1 MNTMPGDQ
9 DDQQVTDDQSTDLST
24 ESGDQPLEGVRDDS
38 QPTTYNTSSA
48 DGLPAD
54 NDWQSS
60 DAAPEQAT
68 KTGDC
73 SGWEHDPQSFSKV
86 LADYYLRTELGTQP
100 TLVKTIWCGPAA
112 TYCVVGYEDGREVW
126 VTLKY
131 QPDYVIARGMRPLPL
146 TQRCLYGYDCTT
158 SGELVFTKRTSHNY
172 PT

>member
-38 QPTTYNTSSA
+38 QPTTDNTSSA

-54 NDWQSS
+54 IDWQSS
-60 DAAPEQAT
+60 DAAPEEAT

-73 SGWEHDPQSFSKV
+73 SRWERDPQSFAKV
-86 LADYYLRTELGTQP
+86 LADYYVRTEIGTQP
-100 TLVKTIWCGPAA
+100 ALVKNISCVLGA
-112 TYCVVGYEDGREVW
+112 TYCIVGYEDGREVW

-146 TQRCLYGYDCTT
+146 TQRCLYDYDSRG
-158 SGELVFTKRTSHNY
+158 SGGLAFTKRSCDN
-172 PT
+172 